1 MSAPA
6 APAQRR
12 PSATAAFVARCLL
25 GGLFLYLG
33 VSKILHEAEFLTVV
47 RQQLVVANPF
57 LSGLIAT
64 VWPWVE
70 VLYGLLLI
78 SGLAQDT
85 AALLGRWWLGAV
97 FIYMGLNKAL
107 PHPEAVVKLVRDYHM
122 VTNHVLLNS
131 IGAALPWFEVYC
143 GVLLL
148 AGVAVRGTALNLI
161 AMLVPFTL
169 LVLKR
174 ALEIAAATA
183 KPFCAVK
190 FDCGCGAGEVY
201 ICHKLIEN
209 STLLLLAAWMLT
221 GRGRQLCLRFS
232 LQPTEHRH
240 NLQFPAEAGPL
251 SLPGGEG
258 EDQQAPIML
267 DSALRGAERR
277 GEDLGAGS
285 DKMGPGG

>member
-1 MSAPA
+1 MSASA
-6 APAQRR
+6 APVPRR
-12 PSATAAFVARCLL
+12 PRATAALVARWLL
-25 GGLFLYLG
+25 GGMFLYLG
-33 VSKILHEAEFLTVV
+33 VSKILHGAQFLTVV
-47 RQQLVVANPF
+47 REQLVVGHPF

-64 VWPWVE
+64 VWPWLE

-78 SGLAQDT
+78 SGFAQDT

-107 PHPEAVVKLVRDYHM
+107 PHPEAFVKLVRDYHM
-122 VTNHVLLNS
+122 VTNYVLLNA

-161 AMLVPFTL
+161 AMLVPFTM

-174 ALEIAAATA
+174 ALEIAGA
-183 KPFCAVK
+183 KGLPFCAVK

-209 STLLLLAAWMLT
+209 STLLLLAAWLLT
-221 GRGRQLCLRFS
+221 GRGRQLCLRYG
-232 LQPTEHRH
+232 LLR
-240 NLQFPAEAGPL
+240 AG
-251 SLPGGEG
+251 
-258 EDQQAPIML
+258 
-267 DSALRGAERR
+267 
-277 GEDLGAGS
+277 
-285 DKMGPGG
+285 